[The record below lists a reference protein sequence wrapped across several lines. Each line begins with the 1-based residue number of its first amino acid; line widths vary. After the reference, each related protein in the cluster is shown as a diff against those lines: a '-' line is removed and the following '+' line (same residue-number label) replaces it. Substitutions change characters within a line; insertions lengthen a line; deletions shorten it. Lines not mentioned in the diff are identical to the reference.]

1 VVFEYLMITVLLL
14 NTFFLLV
21 TTQVQSNGRRVMT
34 HKEIRSHYCKN
45 ELLIDLV
52 STVSE
57 CSASVRSPVGA
68 RWSYFGSYAPS
79 RWPIRRLPR
88 VHTAHACPAVRRRPS
103 AKGTLF
109 SGALGAAVRAGL
121 LTGPAAEQSDPVPSV
136 SAVPV
141 QMWQG

>member
-1 VVFEYLMITVLLL
+1 MVFEYLMITVLLL

-57 CSASVRSPVGA
+57 RSPSVRSPVGA

-88 VHTAHACPAVRRRPS
+88 VQRRLARRS
-103 AKGTLF
+103 VADLMQ
-109 SGALGAAVRAGL
+109 RARCSQVPWGL
-121 LTGPAAEQSDPVPSV
+121 LCEPGFLLDQPQNNPI
-136 SAVPV
+136 
-141 QMWQG
+141 QFLR

>member
-1 VVFEYLMITVLLL
+1 MVFEYLMITVLLL

-57 CSASVRSPVGA
+57 RSASVRPPVGGRA
-68 RWSYFGSYAPS
+68 LVVFRFLRALALADTALASC
-79 RWPIRRLPR
+79 
-88 VHTAHACPAVRRRPS
+88 TAHACPAVRRS
-103 AKGTLF
+103 CT
-109 SGALGAAVRAGL
+109 
-121 LTGPAAEQSDPVPSV
+121 
-136 SAVPV
+136 
-141 QMWQG
+141 

>member
-1 VVFEYLMITVLLL
+1 MRVGEPPRRAQGRARPLRSLFRQLRFLGIVDWFISRPFGRSISRYPRAACRFEVVFEYLMITVLLL

-57 CSASVRSPVGA
+57 RSPSVRSPVGA
-68 RWSYFGSYAPS
+68 RWSYFGS
-79 RWPIRRLPR
+79 
-88 VHTAHACPAVRRRPS
+88 
-103 AKGTLF
+103 
-109 SGALGAAVRAGL
+109 
-121 LTGPAAEQSDPVPSV
+121 
-136 SAVPV
+136 
-141 QMWQG
+141 